1 MKTLKLKNKLQ
12 ANATMVSNDFIDHH
26 LAQANGEFV
35 KVYLFLLRHLEDP
48 SSTLTVS
55 KIADCLNHTEKD
67 IMRAFRYWEAAGV
80 LSLGRETEGRAAE
93 TEVRKKSS
101 QPSLSAPAEEE
112 KKAGAVT
119 ATTPAAEDNPDGS
132 ADPVSDKVMADPLP
146 DALPSSGSPAA
157 DTRPAKAIPL
167 DSFKAQKE
175 LKSLLFIAE
184 QYLGKTLTKSDTPS
198 RIFMIPWACP
208 PIWWNICLRPV
219 RRTAIRTCTI
229 FRRSPFP
236 GPMTGSR
243 P

>member
-1 MKTLKLKNKLQ
+1 M
-12 ANATMVSNDFIDHH
+12 
-26 LAQANGEFV
+26 
-35 KVYLFLLRHLEDP
+35 LFR
-48 SSTLTVS
+48 S
-55 KIADCLNHTEKD
+55 
-67 IMRAFRYWEAAGV
+67 MRAFRYWEAAGV

-132 ADPVSDKVMADPLP
+132 AGPVSDKAMADPLP

-184 QYLGKTLTKSDTPS
+184 QYLGKTLTKSDTD
-198 RIFMIPWACP
+198 
-208 PIWWNICLRPV
+208 
-219 RRTAIRTCTI
+219 AITYFYDTLGMSADLVEYLLDRK
-229 FRRSPFP
+229 SVV
-236 GPMTGSR
+236 
-243 P
+243 